1 MKFRKRSQKKTYILP
16 IIFSIMV
23 MLMVLASCSV
33 EGSVYRIQYPKF
45 SFQPYSF
52 PLGDES
58 AYAEVT
64 FLTSYDTDFP
74 KVVEINGNIY
84 YVAVF
89 NGYKENVDLSQ
100 ITTINVDDCIQA
112 INSHAYEHA
121 TNVTTLSIPNVL
133 SLGDA
138 SLPENLTTLT
148 VNAEAI
154 DTVGTR
160 PLNISLPNPDKLES
174 LTITG
179 KTRYSIDLSCIG
191 GKNSSIK
198 EITLDA
204 DVPWPT
210 MPHPTR
216 EGMKFI
222 GWFTSDPS
230 VDPDAEYAKAG
241 EKPSTYPITVYP
253 YFTPG
258 IDEPETEPEKP
269 TISIPSVFDIYPD
282 TVADNAIVVGYAE
295 NALGDQTPITY
306 PYTIY
311 TSATPDSQGRYK
323 ASDLG
328 LVPITVTTS
337 ADLNASGAKEAWW
350 GKTATVG
357 YYATENTSLDSVRFV
372 DDVTEIGIGAFA
384 HCIRLT
390 NVTIPEDVTTI
401 GNSAF
406 GFCTGLTSITI
417 PDSVTSIGSGA
428 FYGCTGL
435 TSITIPAGVTKIE
448 DSTFNGCDGLTSITI
463 PSRVAS
469 IGSYAFSNCDGLTSV
484 TIPEYVTSIGENAF
498 YGCDGLTSVTIPK
511 GVTTIGTRAFDLCT
525 NLTDIYVNQLES
537 TLLDNASVS
546 CTIHWN
552 STGPGSI

>member
-1 MKFRKRSQKKTYILP
+1 MKFCKRSQKKTYILP

-230 VDPDAEYAKAG
+230 VDPDAE
-241 EKPSTYPITVYP
+241 
-253 YFTPG
+253 
-258 IDEPETEPEKP
+258 
-269 TISIPSVFDIYPD
+269 
-282 TVADNAIVVGYAE
+282 
-295 NALGDQTPITY
+295 
-306 PYTIY
+306 
-311 TSATPDSQGRYK
+311 
-323 ASDLG
+323 
-328 LVPITVTTS
+328 
-337 ADLNASGAKEAWW
+337 
-350 GKTATVG
+350 
-357 YYATENTSLDSVRFV
+357 
-372 DDVTEIGIGAFA
+372 
-384 HCIRLT
+384 
-390 NVTIPEDVTTI
+390 
-401 GNSAF
+401 
-406 GFCTGLTSITI
+406 
-417 PDSVTSIGSGA
+417 
-428 FYGCTGL
+428 
-435 TSITIPAGVTKIE
+435 
-448 DSTFNGCDGLTSITI
+448 
-463 PSRVAS
+463 
-469 IGSYAFSNCDGLTSV
+469 
-484 TIPEYVTSIGENAF
+484 
-498 YGCDGLTSVTIPK
+498 
-511 GVTTIGTRAFDLCT
+511 
-525 NLTDIYVNQLES
+525 
-537 TLLDNASVS
+537 
-546 CTIHWN
+546 
-552 STGPGSI
+552 

>member
-1 MKFRKRSQKKTYILP
+1 MKFCKRSQKKTYILP
-16 IIFSIMV
+16 TIFSIMV

-230 VDPDAEYAKAG
+230 VDPDAKYAEAG
-241 EKPSTYPITVYP
+241 KKPSTYPITVYP

-295 NALGDQTPITY
+295 NTIGAQTPITY

-337 ADLNASGAKEAWW
+337 AELNASGVKEAWW
-350 GKTATVG
+350 GKTATVD
-357 YYATENTSLDSVRFV
+357 YSETENTTLASVMLV
-372 DDVTEIGIGAFA
+372 DGVTSIASAAFW
-384 HCIRLT
+384 
-390 NVTIPEDVTTI
+390 N
-401 GNSAF
+401 
-406 GFCTGLTSITI
+406 CTGLTSITI
-417 PDSVTSIGSGA
+417 PEGVTSIGTSAFSHCTGLTSIKIPSSVTSIGSSA
-428 FYGCTGL
+428 FYSCVGL
-435 TSITIPAGVTKIE
+435 TSVTIPAKVTSIG
-448 DSTFNGCDGLTSITI
+448 DSAFGLCTYLTSITI
-463 PSRVAS
+463 PSSVTSIGSFAFS
-469 IGSYAFSNCDGLTSV
+469 TCTSLTSVTIPSSVTEIGSYAFSDCSG
-484 TIPEYVTSIGENAF
+484 
-498 YGCDGLTSVTIPK
+498 
-511 GVTTIGTRAFDLCT
+511 
-525 NLTDIYVNQLES
+525 LTDIYVNQAES
-537 TLLDNASVS
+537 TTLFKYESVPRG

-552 STGPGSI
+552 STGPESI

>member
-16 IIFSIMV
+16 TIFSIMV

-133 SLGDA
+133 SLGEA

-179 KTRYSIDLSCIG
+179 KTRYSIDLSGIG

-241 EKPSTYPITVYP
+241 KKPSTYPITVYP

-295 NALGDQTPITY
+295 NTLGDQTPITY

-311 TSATPDSQGRYK
+311 TSATHDIKGRYK

-337 ADLNASGAKEAWW
+337 EDLNASGATEAWC
-350 GKTATVG
+350 GKTATAG
-357 YYATENTSLDSVRFV
+357 SFTTKNTTLDSVMFV
-372 DDVTEIGIGAFA
+372 DSINEIGIGAFA
-384 HCIRLT
+384 Y
-390 NVTIPEDVTTI
+390 
-401 GNSAF
+401 
-406 GFCTGLTSITI
+406 CTGLTNVTI
-417 PDSVTSIGSGA
+417 PDSVTSIGNGA

-435 TSITIPAGVTKIE
+435 ISIKIPEGVESIG
-448 DSTFNGCDGLTSITI
+448 DSAFGLCTYLTSITI
-463 PSRVAS
+463 PSS
-469 IGSYAFSNCDGLTSV
+469 
-484 TIPEYVTSIGENAF
+484 VTSIGSFAF
-498 YGCDGLTSVTIPK
+498 STCKSLTSVKIPAK
-511 GVTTIGTRAFDLCT
+511 VTSIGSHAFSDCIG
-525 NLTDIYVNQLES
+525 LTDINVNQTES
-537 TLLDNASVS
+537 NLLKNASVPDG
-546 CTIHWN
+546 CTITWI

>member
-16 IIFSIMV
+16 TIFSIMV

-133 SLGDA
+133 SLGEA

-191 GKNSSIK
+191 GENSSIK

-230 VDPDAEYAKAG
+230 VDPDAKYAEAG
-241 EKPSTYPITVYP
+241 KKPSTYPITVYP

-269 TISIPSVFDIYPD
+269 TISIPALNIIKIYVYGMDKEDVVVSKNKDGRYVIDIRAPD
-282 TVADNAIVVGYAE
+282 TWYCEWTRNGDIDLSTSSLSYIVDEEGFPGRLQIIGYIHNGDDQVVAAVLFELRG
-295 NALGDQTPITY
+295 
-306 PYTIY
+306 
-311 TSATPDSQGRYK
+311 
-323 ASDLG
+323 
-328 LVPITVTTS
+328 
-337 ADLNASGAKEAWW
+337 
-350 GKTATVG
+350 
-357 YYATENTSLDSVRFV
+357 
-372 DDVTEIGIGAFA
+372 
-384 HCIRLT
+384 
-390 NVTIPEDVTTI
+390 
-401 GNSAF
+401 
-406 GFCTGLTSITI
+406 
-417 PDSVTSIGSGA
+417 
-428 FYGCTGL
+428 
-435 TSITIPAGVTKIE
+435 
-448 DSTFNGCDGLTSITI
+448 
-463 PSRVAS
+463 
-469 IGSYAFSNCDGLTSV
+469 
-484 TIPEYVTSIGENAF
+484 
-498 YGCDGLTSVTIPK
+498 
-511 GVTTIGTRAFDLCT
+511 
-525 NLTDIYVNQLES
+525 
-537 TLLDNASVS
+537 
-546 CTIHWN
+546 
-552 STGPGSI
+552 